1 MAPLTAAEETCWAA
15 DLPRPHPK
23 DVCGP
28 DDDRIPPRGRPATSV
43 GVTLLGDWL
52 WSAVLAPSFRA
63 GSSLISRGPSRAR
76 IPVSAEPERVVIA
89 ATIPAAAPSSFA
101 ACGIS
106 LPRRYAAPLRASCAV
121 VAVRGGAK
129 GVETSCPRP
138 PRSPPRLP
146 RPPPRPQ
153 QSSPRLPRV
162 AVRGGTKGV
171 ETSCPRPPRSPPK
184 PPRPP
189 PLFSFMATSEGR
201 LPVGFPPADARP
213 RCIWLGNRL
222 ETLTERQPYR
232 RVPRL
237 RFQPSPCEGS
247 WVKGGCFAGGRSRSA
262 RPEVRSEGL
271 GCPSPALHGTS

>member
-1 MAPLTAAEETCWAA
+1 MAPLAAAEETCWAA

-52 WSAVLAPSFRA
+52 WSAVLVPSFRA

-76 IPVSAEPERVVIA
+76 IPVSAASERVVIA

-138 PRSPPRLP
+138 PRSPP
-146 RPPPRPQ
+146 
-153 QSSPRLPRV
+153 
-162 AVRGGTKGV
+162 
-171 ETSCPRPPRSPPK
+171 K

-189 PLFSFMATSEGR
+189 PPFSSILATSEGR
-201 LPVGFPPADARP
+201 LPVGFPPADERP